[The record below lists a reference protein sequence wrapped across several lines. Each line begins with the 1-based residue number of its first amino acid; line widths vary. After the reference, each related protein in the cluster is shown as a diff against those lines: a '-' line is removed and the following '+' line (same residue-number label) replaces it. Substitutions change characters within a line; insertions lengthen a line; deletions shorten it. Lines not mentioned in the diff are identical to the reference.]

1 MSYQVLALKWRPKSF
16 DTLVG
21 QESTVQALSNALNQ
35 NRLHH
40 AYLFNGTR
48 GVGKTTIARILAKS
62 LNCKKGVSSRPCQ
75 ECSTCLD
82 IDAGR
87 YVDLIE
93 VDAASHTGVDNV
105 RELIEN
111 AQYAP
116 SSGTYKIY
124 IIDEVHMLSKS
135 AFNAMLKT
143 LEEPPGHVKFILATT
158 EPKKVPITVLSRC
171 LQFNLKQMTIDNI
184 IAHLKIILNEEGI
197 NFEES
202 ALLII
207 AKAAK
212 GSMRD
217 ALSILDQAIS
227 FSGGDIKAKLM
238 LKMLGSIDESIL
250 YKILER
256 LSNNDGNAL
265 IEISKEMEEKNISFE
280 STLEDL
286 SRLIYQIS
294 SYQIIPK
301 QYESH
306 TEKESISKL
315 SESFSAESLQ
325 LIYQITIN
333 GKKELP
339 LAPDPI
345 TGFNMTL
352 LRMLAFYPTLNINL
366 LNNENKSDVLIDT
379 IKENL
384 MPNQNL
390 GKLTPDNERKIDE
403 ITAEQAILNKVKNQK
418 STTKIPEK
426 LIVPDEFNGDWRTL
440 VEQLKLGLAKSLA
453 QECELIN
460 YHENTFNLSLS
471 EKYKHLNQK
480 TYVDRLQEELIN
492 HFNKKIILEINLGD
506 SSNSPSSVKKIEKAT
521 LLKTT
526 ESAIMKDKF
535 VNELISEF
543 GAEIVPSSIKPIKG
557 EEK

>member
-16 DTLVG
+16 NTLIG
-21 QESTVQALSNALNQ
+21 QETTVQALSNALNQ

-62 LNCKKGVSSRPCQ
+62 LNCEKGVSSTPCQ

-93 VDAASHTGVDNV
+93 VDAASNTGVDNV
-105 RELIEN
+105 RELLEN
-111 AQYAP
+111 AQYSP

-171 LQFNLKQMTIDNI
+171 LQFNLKQMTVDNI
-184 IAHLKIILNEEGI
+184 ISHLKMVLKEEDMSS
-197 NFEES
+197 EEN

-217 ALSILDQAIS
+217 SLSLLDQAIA
-227 FSGGDIKAKLM
+227 FTGGDIKSELII
-238 LKMLGSIDESIL
+238 KMLGTIDESIL
-250 YKILER
+250 YTILEQ
-256 LSNNDGNAL
+256 LSNNDGHAL

-286 SRLIYQIS
+286 SRLIYQVS
-294 SYQIIPK
+294 TYQIIPEQFK
-301 QYESH
+301 AH
-306 TEKESISKL
+306 TEKESIRKLSKL
-315 SESFSAESLQ
+315 FTPESLQ

-352 LRMLAFYPTLNINL
+352 LRMLAFYPALNINL
-366 LNNENKSDVLIDT
+366 LNNIDKNETLIQPT
-379 IKENL
+379 KVNL
-384 MPNQNL
+384 IS
-390 GKLTPDNERKIDE
+390 RKIDE
-403 ITAEQAILNKVKNQK
+403 EEKNK
-418 STTKIPEK
+418 STPEPHHK
-426 LIVPDEFNGDWRTL
+426 LTASSEFNGDWRTL
-440 VEQLKLGLAKSLA
+440 VGQLKLGLAKSLA

-460 YHENTFNLSLS
+460 YHDNTFNLSLS

-480 TYVDRLQEELIN
+480 PYVDKLQEELIN
-492 HFNKKIILEINLGD
+492 HFNKKISLEINLGVA
-506 SSNSPSSVKKIEKAT
+506 SNSPSSVKKVEKAA

-535 VNELISEF
+535 VNELMNDF
-543 GAEIVPSSIKPIKG
+543 GAEIVPSSIKPIKR

>member
-21 QESTVQALSNALNQ
+21 QESTVRALSNALNQ

-62 LNCKKGVSSRPCQ
+62 LNCENGMSSNPCQ

-93 VDAASHTGVDNV
+93 VDAASNTGVDNV

-143 LEEPPGHVKFILATT
+143 LEEPPDHVKFILATT

-171 LQFNLKQMTIDNI
+171 LQFNLKQITSDNI
-184 IAHLKIILNEEGI
+184 ISHLKDVLSNEAII
-197 NFEES
+197 FEEN
-202 ALLII
+202 ALLLI

-217 ALSILDQAIS
+217 ALSITDQAIA
-227 FSGGDIKAKLM
+227 FSGGDIKTDLM
-238 LKMLGSIDESIL
+238 LKMLGSIDHSIL
-250 YKILER
+250 YTILER
-256 LSNNDGNAL
+256 LSNDDGQAL
-265 IEISKEMEEKNISFE
+265 IEISEEMEEKNISFE

-294 SYQIIPK
+294 MYQIIPK
-301 QYESH
+301 QFEKN
-306 TEKESISKL
+306 TERESISRLGK
-315 SESFSAESLQ
+315 SFSPESLQ

-352 LRMLAFYPTLNINL
+352 LRMLAFYPTLNTNL
-366 LNNENKSDVLIDT
+366 LNNTNTSDVSIEPPT
-379 IKENL
+379 
-384 MPNQNL
+384 
-390 GKLTPDNERKIDE
+390 DNVISSKIDKLE
-403 ITAEQAILNKVKNQK
+403 EQENSPKL
-418 STTKIPEK
+418 SEK
-426 LIVPDEFNGDWRTL
+426 LMTPAEFNGDWRTL

-453 QECELIN
+453 QECELVN
-460 YHENTFNLSLS
+460 YHDNTFSLSLS

-480 TYVDRLQEELIN
+480 SYVDKLQEELIN
-492 HFNKKIILEINLGD
+492 HFNKKISLEINLGAA
-506 SSNSPSSVKKIEKAT
+506 SNSPSSAKKIEKAE

-535 VNELISEF
+535 VNELMNEF
-543 GAEIVPSSIKPIKG
+543 GAEIVPSSIKPIKNEG
-557 EEK
+557 K

>member
-21 QESTVQALSNALNQ
+21 QVSTVQALSNALDQ

-62 LNCKKGVSSRPCQ
+62 LNCEKGVSSTPCL

-87 YVDLIE
+87 YIDLIE
-93 VDAASHTGVDNV
+93 VDAASTTGVDNV
-105 RELIEN
+105 RELLEN
-111 AQYAP
+111 AEYAP
-116 SSGTYKIY
+116 SSGPYKVY

-158 EPKKVPITVLSRC
+158 EPKKIPITVLSRC
-171 LQFNLKQMTIDNI
+171 LQFNLKQMTVDNI
-184 IAHLKIILNEEGI
+184 MAYLKTVLNEEGI
-197 NFEES
+197 NYEES

-227 FSGGDIKAKLM
+227 FSGGEIKAKLM
-238 LKMLGSIDESIL
+238 LTMLGSIDESIL
-250 YKILER
+250 YTILKL
-256 LSNNDGNAL
+256 LSNNNGQEL
-265 IEISKEMEEKNISFE
+265 IEISKEMEEKNLSFE

-294 SYQIIPK
+294 LYQIIP
-301 QYESH
+301 QQFESH
-306 TEKESISKL
+306 SEKENINKL
-315 SESFSAESLQ
+315 SKSFSAETLQ
-325 LIYQITIN
+325 LIYQITLN
-333 GKKELP
+333 GRKELF
-339 LAPDPI
+339 LAPDQI

-352 LRMLAFYPTLNINL
+352 LRMLAFYPTLNVNL
-366 LNNENKSDVLIDT
+366 LNNTNEIENKNKPLTETPKDDSITSTEDLSVQEKSAPKIHEEAKGLSDFT
-379 IKENL
+379 
-384 MPNQNL
+384 
-390 GKLTPDNERKIDE
+390 
-403 ITAEQAILNKVKNQK
+403 
-418 STTKIPEK
+418 
-426 LIVPDEFNGDWRTL
+426 GDWRKL

-460 YHENTFNLSLS
+460 YHDNTFNLSLS
-471 EKYKHLNQK
+471 EKNKHLNQK
-480 TYVDRLQEELIN
+480 TYVDKLQEELIN
-492 HFNKKIILEINLGD
+492 HFNKKINLEIKLGNA
-506 SSNSPSSVKKIEKAT
+506 SNSPLSEKKVEKAE

-526 ESAIMKDKF
+526 ESAIMKDEF
-535 VNELISEF
+535 VNELINEF
-543 GAEIVPSSIKPIKG
+543 GAEIIPSSIKSIKS

>member
-16 DTLVG
+16 NTLIG
-21 QESTVQALSNALNQ
+21 QEVTVQALSNALNQ

-62 LNCKKGVSSRPCQ
+62 LNCEKGVSSTPCQ
-75 ECSTCLD
+75 ECSTCID

-93 VDAASHTGVDNV
+93 VDAASNTGVDNV
-105 RELIEN
+105 RELLES

-171 LQFNLKQMTIDNI
+171 LQFNLKQMTVDNI
-184 IAHLKIILNEEGI
+184 ISHLKMVLKDEDIS
-197 NFEES
+197 FEEN

-217 ALSILDQAIS
+217 SLSLLDQAIA
-227 FSGGDIKAKLM
+227 FTGGDIKSELIF
-238 LKMLGSIDESIL
+238 KMLGTIDESIL
-250 YKILER
+250 YTILEQ
-256 LSNNDGNAL
+256 LSNNEGQAL
-265 IEISKEMEEKNISFE
+265 IEVSKEMEEKNISFE

-294 SYQIIPK
+294 TYQIIPK
-301 QYESH
+301 QFDTH
-306 TEKESISKL
+306 TEKENIRRLSKL
-315 SESFSAESLQ
+315 FTPESLQ

-333 GKKELP
+333 GKKELS
-339 LAPDPI
+339 LAPDPV

-352 LRMLAFYPTLNINL
+352 LRMLAFYPVLNIDLLNINK
-366 LNNENKSDVLIDT
+366 NEALIQPPKD
-379 IKENL
+379 NL
-384 MPNQNL
+384 IP
-390 GKLTPDNERKIDE
+390 RKIDE
-403 ITAEQAILNKVKNQK
+403 VEKQKN
-418 STTKIPEK
+418 TPEPHYK
-426 LIVPDEFNGDWRTL
+426 LAASNEFNGDWSTL
-440 VEQLKLGLAKSLA
+440 VGQLK
-453 QECELIN
+453 
-460 YHENTFNLSLS
+460 
-471 EKYKHLNQK
+471 
-480 TYVDRLQEELIN
+480 
-492 HFNKKIILEINLGD
+492 
-506 SSNSPSSVKKIEKAT
+506 
-521 LLKTT
+521 
-526 ESAIMKDKF
+526 
-535 VNELISEF
+535 
-543 GAEIVPSSIKPIKG
+543 
-557 EEK
+557 

>member
-21 QESTVQALSNALNQ
+21 QDSTVQALSNALNQ

-62 LNCKKGVSSRPCQ
+62 LNCEKGVSSNPCQ
-75 ECSTCLD
+75 QCSACLD

-87 YVDLIE
+87 YIDLIE
-93 VDAASHTGVDNV
+93 IDAASSRRIDDI
-105 RELIEN
+105 REVIEN

-116 SSGTYKIY
+116 SSGRFKVY
-124 IIDEVHMLSKS
+124 IVDEVHMLTKE
-135 AFNAMLKT
+135 AFNALLKT

-158 EPKKVPITVLSRC
+158 EPKKIPITILSRC
-171 LQFNLKQMTIDNI
+171 LQFNLKQMTVDNI
-184 IAHLKIILNEEGI
+184 VAYLKTVLNEEGI
-197 NFEES
+197 NYEEN

-227 FSGGDIKAKLM
+227 FSGGEIKAKLM
-238 LKMLGSIDESIL
+238 LTMLGSIDESIL
-250 YKILER
+250 YTILKL
-256 LSNNDGNAL
+256 LSNNDGQEL
-265 IEISKEMEEKNISFE
+265 IEISKEMEEKNLSFE
-280 STLEDL
+280 LTLEDL

-294 SYQIIPK
+294 LYQIIP
-301 QYESH
+301 QQFESH
-306 TEKESISKL
+306 SEKENISKL
-315 SESFSAESLQ
+315 SKSFSAESLQ
-325 LIYQITIN
+325 LIYQITLN
-333 GKKELP
+333 GRKELF
-339 LAPDPI
+339 LAPDHI

-352 LRMLAFYPTLNINL
+352 LRMLAFYPTLNVNL
-366 LNNENKSDVLIDT
+366 LNNTNEIEIENKSLIATPKDDLITSTEDLSVQQESIPKIHEEAKVLSDFT
-379 IKENL
+379 
-384 MPNQNL
+384 
-390 GKLTPDNERKIDE
+390 
-403 ITAEQAILNKVKNQK
+403 
-418 STTKIPEK
+418 
-426 LIVPDEFNGDWRTL
+426 GDWRKL

-460 YHENTFNLSLS
+460 YHDNTFNLSLS
-471 EKYKHLNQK
+471 EKNKHLNQK
-480 TYVDRLQEELIN
+480 TYVDKLQEELIN
-492 HFNKKIILEINLGD
+492 HFNKKINLEIRLG
-506 SSNSPSSVKKIEKAT
+506 SASNSPLSEKKVEKAE

-526 ESAIMKDKF
+526 ESAIMKDEF
-535 VNELISEF
+535 VNELINEF
-543 GAEIVPSSIKPIKG
+543 GAEIIPSSIKSIKS